1 MNPHQPLASR
11 YLKLPFAF
19 DVPRMQAELAALEA
33 SHWVAHFNTGAYD
46 NGWACMPLRAIEGRL
61 DHIIPLE
68 SSRFEDTVLLQ
79 QCPYFR
85 HIIDSFECEKTSV
98 RLMALDAGA
107 RIKPHRDSGASL
119 EDGVTRLH
127 IPIHTSAQTLFTI
140 DGEDVHFSAG
150 DTWYLNASCEHAVYN
165 GGTVARVHLMLDCVS
180 NPWLEAVF
188 VRSGWVAR
196 APSKYADAA
205 IQDGNVDE
213 VIVLLRAA
221 GTPAGLALADQL
233 QAQASTVP
241 VGMSSPIPLD
251 A

>member
-11 YLKLPFAF
+11 YLKLPFSF

-46 NGWACMPLRAIEGRL
+46 NGWSCMPLRAVEGRL
-61 DHIIPLE
+61 DHIVPLE
-68 SSRFEDTVLLQ
+68 SSNFEDTVLLK
-79 QCPYFR
+79 QCTYLR

-107 RIKPHRDSGASL
+107 RIKPHRDNGASL

-127 IPIHTSAQTLFTI
+127 IPVHTSAQTLFTI
-140 DGEDVHFSAG
+140 DGEEVHFSEG
-150 DTWYLNASCEHAVYN
+150 DTWYLNASCEHAVHN
-165 GGTVARVHLMLDCVS
+165 GGATARVHLMLDCVS
-180 NPWLEAVF
+180 NPWLESVF
-188 VRSGWVAR
+188 IRSGWVAR
-196 APSKYADAA
+196 VSSKYADVA
-205 IQDGNVDE
+205 IQDSNVNE
-213 VIVLLRAA
+213 VIALLLAA

-233 QAQASTVP
+233 QAQVNAVAVP
-241 VGMSSPIPLD
+241 MSSPMALD